1 MAELLLTPL
10 IAFVVY
16 ALAASAISG
25 LGRLFSAKGSESQ
38 FKSEAYASGEDH
50 DPLPAA
56 PGYRQFFVIAL
67 FFAVLHLGVIMV
79 GSSDLFECDHR
90 VFTRFDSGADRVDFR
105 MTVGRVCNPPFT
117 AKVVI
122 L

>member
-1 MAELLLTPL
+1 MAELLLAPL
-10 IAFVVY
+10 IAFMVY
-16 ALAASAISG
+16 ALAASALSG
-25 LGRLFSAKGSESQ
+25 LGRLFSPKGRESQ

-79 GSSDLFECDHR
+79 GSSDLSNVTIVYLF
-90 VFTRFDSGADRVDFR
+90 GLILAL
-105 MTVGRVCNPPFT
+105 T
-117 AKVVI
+117 ALI
-122 L
+122 LG